1 MYEALVALYKAKQ
14 STDDAERIEYLKEYI
29 RLKGEAEMKMRK
41 AKAPSEKMSKI
52 IIYGGAMSGKTT
64 LAAKIAKDNE
74 NIAFLS
80 TDGNAYRQG
89 YIAGDVEYKGVLETS
104 QDIADTIKSLVGKV
118 EYIAFDLIE
127 GIEDAMR
134 ANFIKTNL
142 KENKGA
148 QISPNQWGQIGA
160 FYVLLAEVLMNYQD
174 NFTYIFISRENERFT
189 KDGKTSLGME
199 PALRDLPAKEIMP
212 DVDLK
217 IHASNWGGD
226 IEYEIIAKRNVPEQ
240 LIKLIEG
247 E

>member
-1 MYEALVALYKAKQ
+1 MYEALVVLYKAKQ
-14 STDDAERIEYLKEYI
+14 TTDEVERIKYIDDYI
-29 RLKGEAEMKMRK
+29 RLKGEAEMKIRK
-41 AKAPSEKMSKI
+41 AKVPTEKMSKI

-64 LAAKIAKDNE
+64 LAAKIAGNDE
-74 NIAFLS
+74 NITFLS

-89 YIAGDVEYKGVLETS
+89 YIAGEVEYIGILETA
-104 QDIADTIKSLVGKV
+104 QDIADTIKSLIGKV

-134 ANFIKTNL
+134 ASFIKTNL
-142 KENKGA
+142 KDNKGA
-148 QISPNQWGQIGA
+148 QISPNQWGKIGA
-160 FYVLLAEVLMNYQD
+160 FYVLLSEVLTNYQD
-174 NFTYIFISRENERFT
+174 KFTYIFISRENERFT

-217 IHASNWGGD
+217 IHATNWGGD

-240 LIKLIEG
+240 LIKIIEG